1 MKELK
6 RYMIVLTSPLVL
18 LFALAQLRAD
28 YALYQQVRD
37 YGLPATAIVQSIEFA
52 AYAGRPEGGRKIDYM
67 LDLPGP
73 AIVNGSAHMSK
84 TAADRYSPGEEIEIV
99 YAETNPSLN
108 ALSVSHAWSALVSD
122 VIIFM
127 AYGAVLAL
135 VIALIRTS
143 PRNNWRGRGHS
154 LSTM

>member
-6 RYMIVLTSPLVL
+6 LYLIMLTAPLVL

-28 YALYQQVRD
+28 YALYRQVRD
-37 YGLPATAIVQSIEFA
+37 YGLPATAIVRSIDLA
-52 AYAGRPEGGRKIDYM
+52 SYIGRTEGGRKVNYV

-73 AIVNGSAHMSK
+73 AMVNGSAHMSK
-84 TAADRYSPGEEIEIV
+84 RAADRYSPGQEIEIV

-108 ALSVSHAWSALVSD
+108 ALSVAHAWGALVSD
-122 VIIFM
+122 AIVIF

-135 VIALIRTS
+135 VIALIRTA
-143 PRNNWRGRGHS
+143 PRRAWRGRT
-154 LSTM
+154 LSIK